1 MLPMMPTCQPWDMTC
16 AATSWASPVIRELLS
31 TCTVAIALRFADV
44 GWVAGDDLT
53 FGEDFGVG
61 DFDTD
66 GEFDGVGEMAAGVEA
81 VSDGDGV
88 WVGTSSGEEVGAV
101 APATAVEAWPPGDCP
116 LIQISKPI
124 TMTTTAT
131 APSGARSRPATWL
144 APIGARWLRGPD
156 RDGCGPV
163 SGSHAGVHS
172 GSGPGGGGSVSLTA
186 RP

>member
-1 MLPMMPTCQPWDMTC
+1 
-16 AATSWASPVIRELLS
+16 
-31 TCTVAIALRFADV
+31 LRFADV
-44 GWVAGDDLT
+44 WWVAGDDLT
-53 FGEDFGVG
+53 FGEDFGFG
-61 DFDTD
+61 DVETD

-88 WVGTSSGEEVGAV
+88 WVGTNSGEEVGAV

-144 APIGARWLRGPD
+144 APIGAR
-156 RDGCGPV
+156 
-163 SGSHAGVHS
+163 
-172 GSGPGGGGSVSLTA
+172 
-186 RP
+186 